1 MAVSLNRTFE
11 IDGRYYVFKYKQ
23 TYTIEELDKDNPI
36 LESDELTAFPEKE
49 LPAEKIFTW
58 IFGVDEDGKEKLYA
72 REAKNT
78 LELFSK
84 HISILGE
91 VNINPEKFDTKPIT
105 LKYAGEMKITIDAET
120 HILFNLSSGTY
131 MTHYTLAESLT
142 IGEKLRGTFSE
153 LFECDV
159 QFAPNIETMIQ
170 KTPNLTEI
178 FRTNT
183 VDIFEFD
190 SASEAFQF
198 MNAEHNINK
207 LIAQIDQLGRAVG
220 VYKTDMKLF
229 DERMSGFVTEKTKLE
244 KLLQKTPWMPRGGR
258 KSRRK
263 GKKNRRTRRNLI

>member
-11 IDGRYYVFKYKQ
+11 IDGRYYVFKYKP
-23 TYTIEELDKDNPI
+23 TYTTEEVDIDNPI
-36 LESDELTAFPEKE
+36 LESDELTAFPVDV

-84 HISILGE
+84 HISILEE
-91 VNINPEKFDTKPIT
+91 VNHNPGKFHTKPIT
-105 LKYAGEMKITIDAET
+105 LKYAGEMKITIDDET

-131 MTHYTLAESLT
+131 MTHYTLEESHA

-159 QFAPNIETMIQ
+159 QFAPNIKTMIQ
-170 KTPNLTEI
+170 KPPTVMDI

-183 VDIFEFD
+183 VDIFEFE
-190 SASEAFQF
+190 SADEAFQF
-198 MNAEHNINK
+198 MNAEHNIIK
-207 LIAQIDQLGRAVG
+207 WDAQIDQLGRTVG
-220 VYKTDMKLF
+220 YYKTDMKLF
-229 DERMSGFVTEKTKLE
+229 DEKMSGFVTEKTKLE